1 MAALLKS
8 RTLSVSINCDPGRVY
23 EFVSKPEN
31 LPKWAKMFCRS
42 IKKSNGKWI
51 AETPQGPV
59 KVRFTGK
66 NNFGVLDHYVNPG
79 PGVEVFAPMR
89 VVPNASGSEVLFT
102 LFQLAAA
109 PELEFR
115 FSPIHLGRDLLEMEF
130 HFGVSRPAMERGSGG
145 PPRAGGGGRTM
156 QPGRSG

>member
-1 MAALLKS
+1 MAVLLKS

-79 PGVEVFAPMR
+79 PGVEVFVPMR
-89 VVPNASGSEVLFT
+89 VVPNGSGSEVIFT
-102 LFQLAAA
+102 LFQLAGMSGEKYAEDIRWV
-109 PELEFR
+109 EL
-115 FSPIHLGRDLLEMEF
+115 DLRSLK
-130 HFGVSRPAMERGSGG
+130 GIMERKK
-145 PPRAGGGGRTM
+145 RA
-156 QPGRSG
+156 

>member
-8 RTLSVSINCDPGRVY
+8 KTVSVSINCNPKKVY

-79 PGVEVFAPMR
+79 PGVEVFVPMR

-102 LFQLAAA
+102 
-109 PELEFR
+109 
-115 FSPIHLGRDLLEMEF
+115 
-130 HFGVSRPAMERGSGG
+130 VY
-145 PPRAGGGGRTM
+145 
-156 QPGRSG
+156 QPGDMSDEKNAEEIGWVKQDLNNVKSIMEG

>member
-1 MAALLKS
+1 MTAVLKS
-8 RTLSVSINCDPGRVY
+8 RTLSVSINCDPKELY
-23 EFVSKPEN
+23 EFVSNPEN

-42 IKKSNGKWI
+42 IKRSNGKWI

-79 PGVEVFAPMR
+79 PGVEVFVPMR

-102 LFQLAAA
+102 LFQLA
-109 PELEFR
+109 
-115 FSPIHLGRDLLEMEF
+115 
-130 HFGVSRPAMERGSGG
+130 GVSDQEYAEDIRWVEQDLNNLKSIMER
-145 PPRAGGGGRTM
+145 
-156 QPGRSG
+156 